1 MEETPRII
9 TNQLKD
15 TCKITDARWAA
26 WIERVGP
33 KWFVRYQ
40 FGFNPKKMQEL
51 NLLLENSNISTRI
64 LGGLKTGRTR
74 SLKATH
80 WETNLGCQTLFIFP
94 NKNSQFVLLVGAD
107 KLERK
112 SQVFFRVLAQTELSQ
127 SRTEISI
134 EQALADTLMDLDVD
148 ASYDLHSVL
157 ERVLHML
164 IHYIP
169 CDSSCIGLRYG
180 DIVRLDAVW
189 PQDKHLLGRQVP
201 VDMGVLDDLI
211 LERSVKI
218 VDDIK
223 MGQPL
228 PLLPE
233 FHKHGGSWLG
243 IPLLVGKRVIGI
255 VCFFSEK
262 INNFSQTNARQAV
275 VVSAHMAPAIETSV
289 ALAEASHHLE
299 KLAMLNELASAASV
313 GMDAD
318 EVAAG
323 IVLRLKRIFKTE
335 LVSILMLSSDGN
347 TLHEFGESHPSSS
360 PIVIPVASSLA
371 GYVAETGIP
380 VRVSDVKEAP
390 RYLELTP
397 GVRSE
402 LSVPLKYRG
411 NVIGVLDLESQE
423 PGAFS
428 LRDEQ
433 LLVVMASQLA
443 GMIENVRLNDETRE
457 RARNLDLIH
466 HVVQNV
472 VGLTEIPKI
481 AQVAAEIMAG
491 QFAFELALVNL
502 VSEDGEFL
510 VIEGMGGNIS
520 PKIVRGLRQ
529 PIEIGISGK
538 VCKDGN
544 SRLVND
550 VSLEPDYASLPD
562 WKGGSEMCVALRDGP
577 FVFGVVAVKRSQKDG
592 FTPNDLLALEALAGV
607 LSSVMINARNYQ
619 VLQVNLRRLQAV
631 RETALDISADLEL
644 DTLLERVTLRA
655 RELVG
660 AKGAELGLVNEE
672 NETVEIKVSEIPWK
686 GYSKG
691 LVLSY
696 NQGVAGHIA
705 VEGKTIV
712 VDDYASWAGRLQLES
727 TAPFTA
733 VAGVPLKYK
742 GKVIGTLTISHDE
755 PERGFD
761 PEDIRLLELLAPQM
775 AVSVRNA
782 RLYQEVQTI
791 MEAERLAKDR
801 LVRSARLAAVG
812 ELAAGVAHELNNPL
826 TTVAGFVEL
835 VLDDLPDDSPHRP
848 DLELVLKESRRAR
861 EVVRRLLDF
870 SRPGEG
876 FRVKADINDLVRDVV
891 ALIKHLTHT
900 SGVNLKI
907 DLKEDL
913 PWIQVDR
920 DQIKQV
926 LLNLIHNAIQAMP
939 RGGVLTLLTNLKERE
954 GMKGVM
960 IQVQDTG
967 QGISPEN
974 IERLFEPFFTTRSP
988 GKGTGLGLSVSYGI
1002 ITDHNG
1008 VIDVASKPE
1017 KGSTFTLWLPEQNI
1031 RPLF

>member
-1 MEETPRII
+1 MEEKSKII
-9 TNQLKD
+9 TKQLED
-15 TCKITDARWAA
+15 SCKLTGAQWGT
-26 WIERVGP
+26 WIEWSGNGC
-33 KWFVRYQ
+33 FFHYHY
-40 FGFNPKKMQEL
+40 GL
-51 NLLLENSNISTRI
+51 NRSKLQALHSMLEDPNISTRI
-64 LGGLKTGRTR
+64 SGALTTGRTR
-74 SLKATH
+74 SYKTRL
-80 WETNLGCQTLFIFP
+80 WETSLGCQTIFIFP
-94 NKNSQFVLLVGAD
+94 DPNSQSVLLVGAD
-107 KLERK
+107 TLEKK
-112 SQVFFRVLAQTELSQ
+112 SQGFFRVLAQAGIPPSQ
-127 SRTEISI
+127 SEIAI
-134 EQALADTLMDLDVD
+134 EQVLAGILNDMDVG
-148 ASYDLHSVL
+148 ASYDLRSVL
-157 ERVLHML
+157 ERVIQML
-164 IHYIP
+164 IRYIS
-169 CDSSCIGLRYG
+169 CDSACIGLRYG
-180 DIVRLDAVW
+180 DSIRLDAVW
-189 PQDKHLLGRQVP
+189 PLDNSMLGRQVP
-201 VDMGVLDDLI
+201 VDLGI
-211 LERSVKI
+211 LKDIIPGRTMMI
-218 VDDIK
+218 VDDVK
-223 MGQPL
+223 NGNPF

-255 VCFFSEK
+255 VCFFSEGIK
-262 INNFSQTNARQAV
+262 NFSPELARQTA
-275 VVSAHMAPAIETSV
+275 VVSAHMAPVIETSV
-289 ALAEASHHLE
+289 ALAEASRHLE
-299 KLAMLNELASAASV
+299 KLALLNELASAAS
-313 GMDAD
+313 GGIDAD

-323 IVLRLKRIFKTE
+323 IVLRLKHIFHTD
-335 LVSILMLSSDGN
+335 LVSILLLSSDGK
-347 TLHEFGESHPSSS
+347 TLYEFGDSYPSPS
-360 PIVIPVASSLA
+360 PIIIPVESSLS
-371 GYVAETGIP
+371 GYVAETGQPIRVGD
-380 VRVSDVKEAP
+380 VRDAP

-397 GVRSE
+397 GVQSE

-411 NVIGVLDLESQE
+411 NVIGVLDLESKD
-423 PGAFS
+423 PDAFS

-457 RARNLDLIH
+457 RARNLELIH
-466 HVVQNV
+466 HVVQAV
-472 VGLTEIPKI
+472 VGLTDIPQI
-481 AQVAAEIMAG
+481 AQVAAELMAER
-491 QFAFELALVNL
+491 FAFELSLVNL
-502 VSEDGEFL
+502 VSEDGRFL
-510 VIEGMGGNIS
+510 VIEGVGGDIS
-520 PKIVRGLRQ
+520 AKIVRGLKKL
-529 PIEIGISGK
+529 IGAGIAGK
-538 VCKDGN
+538 VCRDGK

-550 VSLEPDYASLPD
+550 ISLEPDYDTFPG
-562 WKGGSEMCVALRDGP
+562 WQGGAEMCVALRDGP
-577 FVFGVVAVKRSQKDG
+577 FVFGVVVVERSQKDG
-592 FTPNDLLALEALAGV
+592 FTENDLLVLEALAGV

-644 DTLLERVTLRA
+644 DTLLERLTLRA

-672 NETVEIKVSEIPWK
+672 NQTVEIKVSEIPWE

-691 LVLSY
+691 LVLAF
-696 NQGVAGHIA
+696 NQGVAGHLA
-705 VEGKTIV
+705 AEGKTIV
-712 VDDYASWAGRLQLES
+712 VDDYQSWTGRLQLES

-761 PEDIRLLELLAPQM
+761 LEDIRLLELLAPQM

-782 RLYQEVQTI
+782 RLYQELQTI

-835 VLDDLPDDSPHRP
+835 VLDDLPEESPHHP

-876 FRVKADINDLVRDVV
+876 FRVSADVNDLVNDVV
-891 ALIKHLTHT
+891 ALINHLVHT
-900 SGVNLKI
+900 NGI
-907 DLKEDL
+907 DLQIILGAEL

-926 LLNLIHNAIQAMP
+926 LLNLFHNAIQSMP
-939 RGGVLTLLTNLKERE
+939 RGGMLTLQTEAEDRDN
-954 GMKGVM
+954 MPGVI

-974 IERLFEPFFTTRSP
+974 LERLFEPFFTTRPP

-1002 ITDHNG
+1002 ITDHDG
-1008 VIDVASKPE
+1008 VIDVESKPGQ
-1017 KGSTFTLWLPEQNI
+1017 GSIFTLWLPVQSN
-1031 RPLF
+1031 RPRF

>member
-1 MEETPRII
+1 MEEQAQVI
-9 TNQLKD
+9 TKQLKD
-15 TCKITDARWAA
+15 TCKLTNAHWAA
-26 WIERVGP
+26 WFEWIGSN
-33 KWFVRYQ
+33 WFLRFYH
-40 FGFNPKKMQEL
+40 GL
-51 NLLLENSNISTRI
+51 NKTRLLTLQSSVKDTQVSNRIS
-64 LGGLKTGRTR
+64 GGLTTGRTR
-74 SLKATH
+74 SFKAKQLQP
-80 WETNLGCQTLFIFP
+80 NLGVQNIFVIP
-94 NKNSQFVLLVGAD
+94 NRKTQSVLLVGAD
-107 KLERK
+107 DLD
-112 SQVFFRVLAQTELSQ
+112 SNSLSFFKVLAQAGIPQSQ
-127 SRTEISI
+127 SEIAI
-134 EQALADTLMDLDVD
+134 EQVLAGILNDMDAG

-157 ERVLHML
+157 DRVLQML
-164 IHYIP
+164 IRYIA
-169 CDSSCIGLRYG
+169 CDSACIGLRYG
-180 DIVRLDAVW
+180 DTVKLNAVW
-189 PQDKHLLGRQVP
+189 PQDDHLLGRQVP
-201 VDMGVLDDLI
+201 VDMGVMENI
-211 LERSVKI
+211 IPGRTMMI

-223 MGQPL
+223 QGKPF

-243 IPLLVGKRVIGI
+243 VPLLVGKRVIGI
-255 VCFFSEK
+255 ICFFSEET
-262 INNFSQTNARQAV
+262 NNFSQAIAHQAA
-275 VVSAHMAPAIETSV
+275 VVSAHMAPSIETSV

-323 IVLRLKRIFKTE
+323 IVQRLKRIFNTD
-335 LVSILMLSSDGN
+335 LVSILWLSADGK
-347 TLHEFGESHPSSS
+347 TLYEFGDSYPSPT
-360 PIVIPVASSLA
+360 PIVISVDSSLS
-371 GYVAETGIP
+371 GYVAETGLPIRVDD
-380 VRVSDVKEAP
+380 VRDAP
-390 RYLELTP
+390 RYLELIP
-397 GVRSE
+397 GVKSE

-411 NVIGVLDLESQE
+411 NVIGVLDLESKA

-443 GMIENVRLNDETRE
+443 GMIENVRLNDETRA
-457 RARNLDLIH
+457 RARNLELIH
-466 HVVQNV
+466 QVVQAV
-472 VGLTEIPKI
+472 VGLMDITQI
-481 AQVAAEIMAG
+481 AQTAAELMAER
-491 QFAFELALVNL
+491 FEFELALINL
-502 VSEDGEFL
+502 VSEDGEYL
-510 VIEGMGGNIS
+510 VIEGVGGNVS
-520 PKIVRGLRQ
+520 PKIERGLQ
-529 PIEIGISGK
+529 KPIHVGIAGK
-538 VCKDGN
+538 VCQDGN
-544 SRLVND
+544 SRFVND
-550 VSLEPDYASLPD
+550 TSLDVDYISLPG
-562 WKGGSEMCVALRDGP
+562 WQGGSEMCVALRDGP
-577 FVFGVVAVKRSQKDG
+577 FVFGVVAVERSQKEG

-631 RETALDISADLEL
+631 RETALDISADLDL

-672 NETVEIKVSEIPWK
+672 NQTVEIKVSEIPWEK
-686 GYSKG
+686 YSKG
-691 LVLSY
+691 LVLSF
-696 NQGVAGHIA
+696 NQGVAGHMA

-712 VDDYASWAGRLQLES
+712 VDDYATWAGRLQLES

-755 PERGFD
+755 PNRGFNS
-761 PEDIRLLELLAPQM
+761 EDIRLLELLAPQM

-782 RLYQEVQTI
+782 RLYQELQTM

-835 VLDDLPDDSPHRP
+835 VLDDLPDESPHRP

-876 FRVKADINDLVRDVV
+876 FRVKADANELIRDVV
-891 ALIKHLTHT
+891 ALINHLARTN
-900 SGVNLKI
+900 GIELKLVLA
-907 DLKEDL
+907 DEL

-939 RGGVLTLLTNLKERE
+939 RGGTLTLRSRAEDRN
-954 GMKGVM
+954 GVNGVL

-967 QGISPEN
+967 QGISSEYMD
-974 IERLFEPFFTTRSP
+974 RLFEPFFTTRPP

-1002 ITDHNG
+1002 ITDHDG
-1008 VIDVASKPE
+1008 FIDVESKLGN
-1017 KGSTFTLWLPEQNI
+1017 GSVFAFWLPVLSN